1 MRTRGVFERMVVL
14 RSMLVLACG
23 VFVLGSAIQAQE
35 AQRKVFI
42 SVDMEG
48 ISGISGSDQLS
59 ATGAE
64 YGRSRKLMA
73 DDVNAAIRGAR
84 AGGKGW

>member
-1 MRTRGVFERMVVL
+1 MRRASLSLLVC
-14 RSMLVLACG
+14 MLVGLT
-23 VFVLGSAIQAQE
+23 LGGQAGK
-35 AQRKVFI
+35 KVFI

-64 YGRSRKLMA
+64 YGRSQEA
-73 DDVNAAIRGAR
+73 HG
-84 AGGKGW
+84 